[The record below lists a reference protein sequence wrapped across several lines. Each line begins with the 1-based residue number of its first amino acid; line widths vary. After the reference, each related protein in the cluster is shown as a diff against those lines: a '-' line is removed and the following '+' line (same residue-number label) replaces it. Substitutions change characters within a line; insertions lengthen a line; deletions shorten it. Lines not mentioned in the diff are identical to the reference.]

1 MRFRAVY
8 RPARV
13 SSPGVS
19 VLPPSPAGLARG
31 GYAAAFREKG
41 TGMSEIAVVAISVAK
56 PGYEEQ
62 LRQALEGIVGPTR
75 KEAGVLQYD
84 LHRDV
89 QEPRRFVFVERW
101 ESAEA
106 LAVHAKSAH
115 IDAYRKA
122 VADWVEHAEIR
133 VVSKIA

>member
-1 MRFRAVY
+1 MTPDAHA
-8 RPARV
+8 RP
-13 SSPGVS
+13 
-19 VLPPSPAGLARG
+19 PAGLTDG
-31 GYAAAFREKG
+31 GYAAAFREMEG
-41 TGMSEIAVVAISVAK
+41 SMSEIAVVAISVAK

-62 LRQALEGIVGPTR
+62 LREALEGIVGPTR
-75 KEAGVLQYD
+75 KERGALQYD

-101 ESAEA
+101 ESQEA
-106 LAVHAKSAH
+106 LAAHAKSVH
-115 IDAYRKA
+115 IEAYRKA

>member
-1 MRFRAVY
+1 MLLLFLKGRA
-8 RPARV
+8 
-13 SSPGVS
+13 
-19 VLPPSPAGLARG
+19 
-31 GYAAAFREKG
+31 
-41 TGMSEIAVVAISVAK
+41 GMSEIAVVAISVAK

-101 ESAEA
+101 ESQEA
-106 LAVHAKSAH
+106 LAAHARSTH
-115 IDAYRKA
+115 IAAYRKA

>member
-1 MRFRAVY
+1 MLLFFVNGRA
-8 RPARV
+8 
-13 SSPGVS
+13 S
-19 VLPPSPAGLARG
+19 
-31 GYAAAFREKG
+31 
-41 TGMSEIAVVAISVAK
+41 MSEIAVVAISVAK

-75 KEAGVLQYD
+75 KEPGALQYD

-101 ESAEA
+101 ESQEA
-106 LAVHAKSAH
+106 LAAHAKSAH
-115 IDAYRKA
+115 IAAYRKV